1 VSEVLNEPQLQL
13 LNFFRDKD
21 DFPLII
27 LFGSYADGRQT
38 ETSDVDVAFYVEKPL
53 PVDERLALQ
62 DKLQAVLSKT
72 VDLIDLRDAHG
83 ALLQEVLVRGLRIKN
98 EDPAVYE
105 RLLGRMLR
113 EKENDARVLQKI
125 VDLRL
130 K

>member
-1 VSEVLNEPQLQL
+1 MLNEPQVQL

-53 PVDERLALQ
+53 SVDERLELQ
-62 DKLQAVLSKT
+62 DELQAVLSRT

-98 EDPAVYE
+98 EHPAVYE

-113 EKENDARVLQKI
+113 EKEDDARVLQKI